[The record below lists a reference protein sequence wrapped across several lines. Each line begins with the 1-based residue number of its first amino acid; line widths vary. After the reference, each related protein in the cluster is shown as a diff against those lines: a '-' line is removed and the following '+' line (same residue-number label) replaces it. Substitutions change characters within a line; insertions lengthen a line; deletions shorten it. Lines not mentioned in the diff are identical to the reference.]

1 MARRLAA
8 ACVIGVLAL
17 AGTAQRST
25 PQTPPA
31 RGTPPPTPP
40 LTIQPVTPLHPPD
53 VIFLPS
59 EDAVVDGML
68 KLASVRKE
76 DVVYDLG
83 CGDGKIVI
91 AAARKYGARAVGVDI
106 DPERIKEATANV
118 QRAGLGDKVS
128 LVLGDIFD
136 PAVSIHDATVVTLFL
151 LPSLNQKLRPR
162 LMSDLAPGTRVVSNS
177 FDMGNDWP
185 PAKTE
190 QIGNFTIYLWTIPKR
205 ATGD

>member
-1 MARRLAA
+1 VARRLAA

-31 RGTPPPTPP
+31 RGTPPTPP
-40 LTIQPVTPLHPPD
+40 LTVQPVTPLHPPD

-59 EDAVVDGML
+59 DDAVVDGML
-68 KLASVRKE
+68 KLASVRKD

-118 QRAGLGDKVS
+118 QRAGVGDKVS

-136 PAVSIHDATVVTLFL
+136 PGVTIHDATVVTLFL

-162 LMSDLAPGTRVVSNS
+162 LMSDLAPGTRIVSNS
-177 FDMGNDWP
+177 FDMGSDWP

-190 QIGNFTIYLWTIPKR
+190 HVGNFTIYLWTIPKR